1 MLRSLRQVEREAALK
16 AQAAAEQ
23 LQQEVQR
30 LQAEAAEA
38 QSKLA
43 DSEVG
48 AVGIHQCCGEAS
60 TTAGKKNRL
69 QGATFNCRPRC
80 RWFCGAAGG
89 GEPFEVRDCPGWADC
104 RAQIAAAQGPLNACS
119 GARIAS
125 SRREAAAGSRE
136 THG

>member
-1 MLRSLRQVEREAALK
+1 MNHKNDLDLARGVAGRGGGRGEFGWRVGVVQDTSCACGMLRSLRQVEREAALK

-48 AVGIHQCCGEAS
+48 AVGIHQCCGGS
-60 TTAGKKNRL
+60 IYH
-69 QGATFNCRPRC
+69 CRQKEPVARRNAQLPPKMPLVLRSC
-80 RWFCGAAGG
+80 R
-89 GEPFEVRDCPGWADC
+89 
-104 RAQIAAAQGPLNACS
+104 
-119 GARIAS
+119 
-125 SRREAAAGSRE
+125 RR
-136 THG
+136 